1 MQCGSF
7 FVAAISSRYNGRTVS
22 IYSGLMKSSAM
33 TFNMQPRQKT
43 NAHYVMKIFLG
54 KRSQSFIGRIVSY
67 ASYQSD
73 DPHNCDPSHLP
84 ATKISCD
91 STPSSICFATFCKA
105 GRCFSAACS
114 MVMALAIYTKFR
126 QPITRCS
133 LRMGTAIEAIFSS

>member
-1 MQCGSF
+1 MIPLCNPCGCIVAKLKASF
-7 FVAAISSRYNGRTVS
+7 EEALSPQRPSW
-22 IYSGLMKSSAM
+22 
-33 TFNMQPRQKT
+33 QKT

-54 KRSQSFIGRIVSY
+54 KTSQSYIGRLVNY

-73 DPHNCDPSHLP
+73 DPLNCDPLHLP

-114 MVMALAIYTKFR
+114 MVMALAIYTRFR
-126 QPITRCS
+126 QPMTRCS